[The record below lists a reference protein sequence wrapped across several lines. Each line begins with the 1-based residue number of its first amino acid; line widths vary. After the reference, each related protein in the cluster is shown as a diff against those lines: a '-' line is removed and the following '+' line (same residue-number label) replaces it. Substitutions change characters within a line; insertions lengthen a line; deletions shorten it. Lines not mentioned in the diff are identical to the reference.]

1 MIDDKIYK
9 NLGIAVLA
17 IVAIYIVL
25 KGFNYQTRF
34 IEGLT
39 NKTDTKATLSN
50 KKSTTS
56 SSTSATGIAKIQKDL
71 ETLSTILSVKPDKKK
86 DQVSHEE
93 FLIDFEELISSEILL
108 ILLTQSDAIL
118 KMSITEPTNQADKDS
133 SDAAWNMVNKLN
145 ELNKFKATLSDAAKS
160 WDNIKKKSKGMW

>member
-50 KKSTTS
+50 KK
-56 SSTSATGIAKIQKDL
+56 I
-71 ETLSTILSVKPDKKK
+71 
-86 DQVSHEE
+86 
-93 FLIDFEELISSEILL
+93 
-108 ILLTQSDAIL
+108 
-118 KMSITEPTNQADKDS
+118 N
-133 SDAAWNMVNKLN
+133 
-145 ELNKFKATLSDAAKS
+145 
-160 WDNIKKKSKGMW
+160 